1 MASLGHKKAPG
12 EPDKL
17 RRAGGS
23 DRNGDHELAAGFAVD
38 HGAKVFVLAA
48 GASTESLPDTAVE
61 SLVDQ
66 VAAQV
71 GQLVGVFGELEG
83 AAVDGGGHG
92 WWWVVAGS
100 LPPVPIL

>member
-1 MASLGHKKAPG
+1 MGCRAVAPG
-12 EPDKL
+12 GPW
-17 RRAGGS
+17 GS
-23 DRNGDHELAAGFAVD
+23 DRNSDHELAAGLAVD
-38 HGAKVFVLAA
+38 HGMEVFALAT
-48 GASTESLPDTAVE
+48 GASAESFPDAAVK

-92 WWWVVAGS
+92 WWWVVEALAS
-100 LPPVPIL
+100 DELILVHP